1 MKYEIKNEKAV
12 LEIIENP
19 ECYTNPLTFL
29 DNIIKIDVK
38 EVVLDLGYEE
48 ETNLAI
54 VSFIKFTEKVFKA
67 KDKKLKI
74 INIPEHIQKRI

>member
-12 LEIIENP
+12 IVISKNP

-29 DNIIKIDVK
+29 DNIIKIDAK
-38 EVVLDLGYEE
+38 AVVLDLGYEE

-54 VSFIKFTEKVFKA
+54 VLFIKFAEKIFKE

-74 INIPEHIQKRI
+74 INIPEHIQRRM

>member
-1 MKYEIKNEKAV
+1 MKYEIENEKAV
-12 LEIIENP
+12 IVISKNP

-29 DNIIKIDVK
+29 DNIIKIDAK
-38 EVVLDLGYEE
+38 AVVLDLGYEE

-54 VSFIKFTEKVFKA
+54 VSFIKFAEKIFKA